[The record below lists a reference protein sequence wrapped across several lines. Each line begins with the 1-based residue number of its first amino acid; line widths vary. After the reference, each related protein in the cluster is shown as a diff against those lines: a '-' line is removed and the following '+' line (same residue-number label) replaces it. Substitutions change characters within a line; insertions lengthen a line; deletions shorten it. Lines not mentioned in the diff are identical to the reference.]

1 MEVLNDVKP
10 LSKKLRETIPPLKDG
25 EVAIFRLSNAF
36 VKEDS
41 REQPSVREVAQ
52 FSGIEQVNDP
62 FDEDGLA
69 TKKICTFIKDYK
81 QVGTSGQVKP
91 VYEPVVFIRGEKR
104 VTSDDKAMYEFM
116 MRSKRSAANKFR
128 NIMGAKKG
136 SKPEWVLLGTKELT
150 NAVQLDELKF
160 EAEKMI
166 RGSNFDVL
174 KGIATMLNA
183 SVDTRLHVKSY
194 NAGVSVDPQG
204 MKTEIIQLA
213 KLYPKQIISA
223 SPDERAK
230 YKVQIYDAMIFGIL
244 FFEKKAYHLID
255 QKEIKELF
263 TPESD
268 IDSIESLIDY
278 FMSEKGKKDYVK
290 FAQALKTALKV

>member
-10 LSKKLRETIPPLKDG
+10 LSKKLRDTIPPLKDG

-36 VKEDS
+36 VKEDT
-41 REQPSVREVAQ
+41 RESPSVREVAQ
-52 FSGIEQVNDP
+52 FSGIEQINDP
-62 FDEDGLA
+62 FDDEMP

-81 QVGTSGQVKP
+81 QIGTSGQVKP
-91 VYEPVVFIRGEKR
+91 IYEPIIFVRGEKR
-104 VTSDDKAMYEFM
+104 VGADDKALYEFM
-116 MRSKRSAANKFR
+116 MRSKKSGANKFR
-128 NIMGAKKG
+128 NLMGAKKG
-136 SKPEWVLLGTKELT
+136 SKPEWILLGTKEIT

-183 SVDTRLHVKSY
+183 SQDLRLHVKSY

-213 KLYPKQIISA
+213 RMYPKQVISA
-223 SPDERAK
+223 SPDERSK

-255 QKEIKELF
+255 QKDIKELF
-263 TPESD
+263 APESD
-268 IDSIESLIDY
+268 IDSIDSLIDY
-278 FMSEKGKKDYVK
+278 FMSEKGKKHYVM